1 MAELGAVRQKMATG
15 PMQAAENEKQ
25 KIIFKWA
32 LKINCLLRWG
42 STAGWLNLYLLSRLT
57 GV

>member
-1 MAELGAVRQKMATG
+1 MTELRAVRQKMATG

-32 LKINCLLRWG
+32 LKIQLPDGYIFIVAAVQPDRHRC
-42 STAGWLNLYLLSRLT
+42 
-57 GV
+57 V